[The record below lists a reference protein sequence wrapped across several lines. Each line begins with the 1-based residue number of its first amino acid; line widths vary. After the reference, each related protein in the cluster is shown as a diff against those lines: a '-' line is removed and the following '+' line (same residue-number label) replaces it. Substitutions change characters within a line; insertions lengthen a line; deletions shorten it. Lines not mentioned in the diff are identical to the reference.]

1 MSLSGALLQLRDP
14 RTIFTTLHFF
24 LNLQNGPNKL
34 VLHTLGWKGLQGI
47 NTLAYWAHSKVRKE
61 SVLNMQNE
69 IKNETWQY

>member
-1 MSLSGALLQLRDP
+1 MSLSGALLWVRDP
-14 RTIFTTLHFF
+14 WTIFTTLHFF
-24 LNLQNGPNKL
+24 LNL

-69 IKNETWQY
+69 IKNVRLGNISLE